1 MKDFDPITET
11 ELKQLAE
18 TRGHHCLSLLMP
30 THRAG
35 RATRQDPIRL
45 KNLIRQARERL
56 VERGKSE
63 DAADSLLQPVSS
75 LLDNRD
81 FWRHQGDGL
90 AVFLDTE
97 DVRRYRTGVSLPEL
111 ALVQD
116 RFYIVALLPQV
127 THNSRFFLLAF
138 SPNRVRLLEGD
149 RSEIHQ
155 RQIPELPKD
164 FGELGKYIDSE
175 KQLQFHTEAAPQGG
189 GGRAAMFHGHGGGG
203 TDASERKQ
211 RLLEFSRI
219 IDSAWQQGLPEKPDG
234 KVPLL
239 LACDTSLAPLYREAN
254 SYAGLLESVLAGNPD
269 ELTPEELHEK
279 AWPVLSAV
287 LFARRQEL
295 VAAFHAAEAAGK
307 GTCDLA
313 EIVPAAAQGRVATLL
328 LTEGARQWGQFD
340 AQQQTVELADSDR
353 DAGQELVNLAASE
366 ALLTGAEIQVLDSHD
381 TPNPWAAVL
390 RY

>member
-1 MKDFDPITET
+1 MNDTDRITET
-11 ELKQLAE
+11 ELKQLAQ
-18 TRGHHCLSLLMP
+18 TRGDHCLSLLMP

-35 RATRQDPIRL
+35 RAIRQDPIRL
-45 KNLIRQARERL
+45 KNLIRQARDQL
-56 VERGKSE
+56 VDRGEPDKT
-63 DAADSLLQPVSS
+63 ADSLLKPVSA
-75 LLDNRD
+75 LLDDRD
-81 FWRHQGDGL
+81 FWKHQGDGL
-90 AVFLDTE
+90 ALYLDAE
-97 DVRRYRTGVSLPEL
+97 DVRRYRTGVSLPEVVV
-111 ALVQD
+111 VQD

-127 THNSRFFLLAF
+127 TQNSRFFLLAF

-149 RSEIHQ
+149 RSEIHE

-203 TDASERKQ
+203 ADASERKQ
-211 RLLEFSRI
+211 RLIEFSRI
-219 IDSAWQQGLPEKPDG
+219 VDAAWQQGLPEKPDG

-239 LACDTSLAPLYREAN
+239 LACDKSLAPLYCEAN
-254 SYAGLLESVLAGNPD
+254 SYAGLLEPVLAGNPD
-269 ELTPEELHEK
+269 ELRSEELHEK
-279 AWPVLSAV
+279 AWSVLSAE
-287 LFARRQEL
+287 LSARRQEL
-295 VAAFHAAEAAGK
+295 VGAFHEAEAAGK

-313 EIVPAAAQGRVATLL
+313 EIIPAAAQGKVAKLL
-328 LTEGARQWGQFD
+328 LAEGARQWGQFD
-340 AQQQTVELADSDR
+340 VQQQTVELADSDR

-381 TPNPWAAVL
+381 TPSPWAAVL